1 MRRQRWYHRLM
12 STKHH
17 KPPQRAQA
25 PCPEKGHAATA
36 PVLYECPA
44 CRHLSTDAGF
54 ASGSSPCP
62 SCGEKGVAHRMI
74 PADHL
79 RRFDERI
86 RNYHDDGENEIVVI
100 LVSTF
105 LETLFEDIL
114 SRMMEAA
121 GAEKRVIALVLDT
134 ERSVGM
140 RLGKLFPTLSG
151 AKFEDVAAELG
162 YNEFPRGWREM
173 RAARNAFIHGE
184 SFTDPRTTLDHRT
197 ACAAMG
203 LLDQA
208 YDLFVLI
215 NNRYVASAVAPKN
228 R

>member
-1 MRRQRWYHRLM
+1 M
-12 STKHH
+12 SKQ
-17 KPPQRAQA
+17 PQNRTHVA
-25 PCPEKGHAATA
+25 CPEQGHAETA

-44 CRHLSTDAGF
+44 CRYLSTDAGF
-54 ASGSSPCP
+54 ANGSSPCP
-62 SCGEKGVAHRMI
+62 ACDAKGVDRRMV

-86 RNYHDDGENEIVVI
+86 RNYHDDAEHEIVVI

-162 YNEFPRGWREM
+162 YHDFPRSWREM

-184 SFTDPRTTLDHRT
+184 SFTDPRTTLDAKT
-197 ACAAMG
+197 ACTAMM

-215 NNRYVASAVAPKN
+215 NNRYVAPAVPPKN

>member
-1 MRRQRWYHRLM
+1 M
-12 STKHH
+12 SK
-17 KPPQRAQA
+17 KPPNRTHAACPAQ
-25 PCPEKGHAATA
+25 GHADTA
-36 PVLYECPA
+36 PVLHECPA
-44 CRHLSTDAGF
+44 CRYLSTDIGF
-54 ASGSSPCP
+54 ASGSTPCP
-62 SCGEKGVAHRMI
+62 ACGAKGVARRMV

-86 RNYHDDGENEIVVI
+86 RNYHDDAEHEIVVI

-114 SRMMEAA
+114 SRMMEAG
-121 GAEKRVIALVLDT
+121 GAETRVIALVLDT

-162 YNEFPRGWREM
+162 YNDFPRGWREM

-184 SFTDPRTTLDHRT
+184 SFTDPRTTLDHKT
-197 ACAAMG
+197 ACAAMT

-215 NNRYVASAVAPKN
+215 NNRYVAPAVPPKK